1 VSGQRARQAVAA
13 LLVGAAAALSVASVA
28 FAASPSPSPPLPV
41 ESVPV
46 LGVVPPVIGILVGV
60 VLIFGAGAYAAA
72 RRRRD

>member
-1 VSGQRARQAVAA
+1 MVGHRVRRAVVA
-13 LLVGAAAALSVASVA
+13 LLVGAALALTVASVA
-28 FAASPSPSPPLPV
+28 LGASPTPSPPLPV
-41 ESVPV
+41 EPVPV